1 MPLRRSPYF
10 KEEPPLIGSF
20 FAGRLWQVLT
30 PVFCILIAFSLA
42 AQPVYAQEAKLTHIV
57 VTNTR
62 DDLLFY
68 LRVEGAFR
76 EDMKRA
82 ILSGVPATFSFFIQ
96 LYKDRSLWLDKEI
109 VELKVT
115 HTIRYNPVK
124 KEFSVTR
131 SWENTPPVKTR
142 SFLEAQ
148 KLMTEIDSLK
158 VVELERLEK
167 GRQYQIRAKAELSK
181 RTLPFYL
188 HYVLFF
194 IALWDFETDWYTTDF
209 IY

>member
-1 MPLRRSPYF
+1 MF
-10 KEEPPLIGSF
+10 G
-20 FAGRLWQVLT
+20 VLKR
-30 PVFCILIAFSLA
+30 VFLSLMALLIAVS
-42 AQPVYAQEAKLTHIV
+42 PVWSQEAKLTNVI

-62 DDLLFY
+62 DDLLLY

-82 ILSGVPATFSFFIQ
+82 ILSGVPTTFSFFIH
-96 LYKDRSLWLDKEI
+96 LYQYRSFWFDKEI

-115 HTIRYNPVK
+115 HTIRYNPIK
-124 KEFSVTR
+124 KEFIVSR

-148 KLMTEIDSLK
+148 KLMTEIEALK
-158 VVELERLEK
+158 VVALSRLEK
-167 GRQYQIRAKAELSK
+167 GRQYQIQAKAELSK